1 MVGRRMSSTAE
12 ELRERKEEENVF
24 FLVVLA
30 EVEESGEKNTMLR

>member
-1 MVGRRMSSTAE
+1 MSSTAE

-30 EVEESGEKNTMLR
+30 EVEESGKKNTMLR